1 MIAFLKTYFSVCL
14 IVLFA
19 CCAVAA
25 CIKTVN
31 EKYPDNEKD
40 RKQIYGIIICILSL
54 IISVFVYN
62 PQ

>member
-1 MIAFLKTYFSVCL
+1 MIAFLKTYFYVCL
-14 IVLFA
+14 IVFIV

-25 CIKTVN
+25 GIKTVN
-31 EKYPDNEKD
+31 KKYPNSEKD
-40 RKQIYGIIICILSL
+40 RKQIYGIVICILSL